1 MSCIEDKL
9 KEIHQNDRE
18 QLDIIF
24 SQEKRILVE
33 ASAGCGKTK
42 TLVSKIAYLLST
54 NKIPVNKKIL
64 ILTFGVNAAYKIKK
78 EVFENVPKL
87 IRNIHDLE
95 DKIIVT
101 NFHGFSRRILSRY
114 GYLLNDNLLQLNQFS
129 IDDDAE
135 TDELTQLDIGLLMS
149 EADFLSTYSQ
159 CIKDNNYGYLNENFE
174 KYIALIKY
182 KFLPNNHITYNA
194 ILLLTLKLLSQY
206 SGILQFYQKLFPYI
220 IIDEFQDTG
229 SISWAILRQLIT
241 EKTSLLFMGDPLQ
254 RIYGFIG
261 AVPGLMEKACAKYS
275 MNIFK
280 ITTNYRFKDN
290 PNMLQLDK
298 NIRENSKG
306 NSIIITQNAVVPCNL
321 YYTQHDEAVYI
332 KSKLIYLLNHYQGC
346 KIAILIQSRTKNL
359 NYILDYLA
367 SNSIDYFN
375 GLFNEESYSYKK
387 FHKDVLEI
395 FIDSYNKSK
404 LKTIRKSF
412 LSQIYE
418 KVSAFYDAHMT
429 DEISSLIKL
438 LKVFFSD
445 ITNKIYLNNEEK
457 YQLII
462 DVLSNNSLK
471 QSMELLEEKIV
482 VTTVHGA
489 KGLEWDYIL
498 LPDMERNSFPNWQS
512 LCSVCPEIANHDGCN
527 RCSNKSSN
535 MDQKFYCRYIDI
547 LSLFYVAVTR
557 ARKQV
562 FFSAS
567 LQTLNNPKYPRTKI
581 SCLLSLPGIDL
592 KEDKEI

>member
-1 MSCIEDKL
+1 M
-9 KEIHQNDRE
+9 
-18 QLDIIF
+18 
-24 SQEKRILVE
+24 
-33 ASAGCGKTK
+33 
-42 TLVSKIAYLLST
+42 
-54 NKIPVNKKIL
+54 
-64 ILTFGVNAAYKIKK
+64 
-78 EVFENVPKL
+78 
-87 IRNIHDLE
+87 
-95 DKIIVT
+95 
-101 NFHGFSRRILSRY
+101 
-114 GYLLNDNLLQLNQFS
+114 
-129 IDDDAE
+129 
-135 TDELTQLDIGLLMS
+135 
-149 EADFLSTYSQ
+149 
-159 CIKDNNYGYLNENFE
+159 
-174 KYIALIKY
+174 
-182 KFLPNNHITYNA
+182 
-194 ILLLTLKLLSQY
+194 
-206 SGILQFYQKLFPYI
+206 
-220 IIDEFQDTG
+220 
-229 SISWAILRQLIT
+229 
-241 EKTSLLFMGDPLQ
+241 
-254 RIYGFIG
+254 
-261 AVPGLMEKACAKYS
+261 
-275 MNIFK
+275 
-280 ITTNYRFKDN
+280 
-290 PNMLQLDK
+290 
-298 NIRENSKG
+298 
-306 NSIIITQNAVVPCNL
+306 
-321 YYTQHDEAVYI
+321 
-332 KSKLIYLLNHYQGC
+332 
-346 KIAILIQSRTKNL
+346 
-359 NYILDYLA
+359 
-367 SNSIDYFN
+367 
-375 GLFNEESYSYKK
+375 
-387 FHKDVLEI
+387 EI

-418 KVSAFYDAHMT
+418 KVFAFYDAHMT

-567 LQTLNNPKYPRTKI
+567 LQTLNNLKYPRTKI

>member
-9 KEIHQNDRE
+9 KEMHQNDRE

-290 PNMLQLDK
+290 PNMLQLD
-298 NIRENSKG
+298 IS
-306 NSIIITQNAVVPCNL
+306 NL
-321 YYTQHDEAVYI
+321 
-332 KSKLIYLLNHYQGC
+332 
-346 KIAILIQSRTKNL
+346 
-359 NYILDYLA
+359 
-367 SNSIDYFN
+367 
-375 GLFNEESYSYKK
+375 
-387 FHKDVLEI
+387 
-395 FIDSYNKSK
+395 
-404 LKTIRKSF
+404 RKSF
-412 LSQIYE
+412 CFL
-418 KVSAFYDAHMT
+418 
-429 DEISSLIKL
+429 
-438 LKVFFSD
+438 
-445 ITNKIYLNNEEK
+445 
-457 YQLII
+457 
-462 DVLSNNSLK
+462 
-471 QSMELLEEKIV
+471 
-482 VTTVHGA
+482 
-489 KGLEWDYIL
+489 
-498 LPDMERNSFPNWQS
+498 
-512 LCSVCPEIANHDGCN
+512 
-527 RCSNKSSN
+527 
-535 MDQKFYCRYIDI
+535 
-547 LSLFYVAVTR
+547 
-557 ARKQV
+557 
-562 FFSAS
+562 
-567 LQTLNNPKYPRTKI
+567 
-581 SCLLSLPGIDL
+581 
-592 KEDKEI
+592 